1 MRQNVR
7 LQDLCA
13 TFDRAW
19 YIELEPESS
28 PVVAF
33 AMKLETANEP
43 LFLEVEE
50 AKRFLLVMAHCGF
63 SSQRCQRSG
72 CAELSLRRRALCEAH
87 WGFPSYPTRG
97 HRSRS
102 SS

>member
-7 LQDLCA
+7 LQDPCA

-19 YIELEPESS
+19 YVEFEPESS
-28 PVVAF
+28 TFVAF
-33 AMKLETANEP
+33 AMKLETTNEP

-50 AKRFLLVMAHCGF
+50 VKRFLLVMARCGF

-72 CAELSLRRRALCEAH
+72 CADLPCVDCALCEPH
-87 WGFPSYPTRG
+87 
-97 HRSRS
+97 
-102 SS
+102 